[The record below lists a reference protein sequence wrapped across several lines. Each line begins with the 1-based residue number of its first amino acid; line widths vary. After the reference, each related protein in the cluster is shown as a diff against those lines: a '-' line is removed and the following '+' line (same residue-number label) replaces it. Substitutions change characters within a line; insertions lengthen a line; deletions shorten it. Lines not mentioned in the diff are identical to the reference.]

1 MRRRFLFEADDDATA
16 NDTNDAAANDTAAND
31 NNDNAESNENKAED
45 NADDQKNDENQDDNK
60 EEDNQD
66 NNEEENNDENND
78 DNDFTINDDENNDEN
93 NDDNNNS
100 TSYDNGEEESKIDP
114 DSLKNK
120 DRELFDSLSIAE
132 QQIKIKELK
141 KQFGDLYS
149 NTVSL
154 IDRFNE
160 ISIEVG
166 SDSIQINKII
176 KILLDLKSMISFYI
190 LNIYDIKSF
199 FENDIA
205 FNRYLVIFNG
215 IKKAMTAI
223 KNDDFSDD

>member
-93 NDDNNNS
+93 NDDNNNN
-100 TSYDNGEEESKIDP
+100 TSSYSGEEESKTDP

-199 FENDIA
+199 FENDIV

-215 IKKAMTAI
+215 IKKAMTTI

>member
-78 DNDFTINDDENNDEN
+78 DN
-93 NDDNNNS
+93 NNN
-100 TSYDNGEEESKIDP
+100 TSSYSGEEESKTDP

-199 FENDIA
+199 FENDIV

-215 IKKAMTAI
+215 IKKAMTTI